1 MDTQLIIAPRTGSP
15 QRCLFLRVR
24 RGRAGNLILKRSV
37 KPPWPLHLTPAG
49 SGNDI
54 QDDNPNDDCD
64 PAEPRVT
71 YESLS
76 LGEEQCLEVKKKI
89 ILILKLI
96 LVFIISVNFVI
107 VIMSSSVIS
116 IPCVR

>member
-1 MDTQLIIAPRTGSP
+1 MTAS
-15 QRCLFLRVR
+15 
-24 RGRAGNLILKRSV
+24 N
-37 KPPWPLHLTPAG
+37 
-49 SGNDI
+49 
-54 QDDNPNDDCD
+54 QDASDDCD
-64 PAEPRVT
+64 PGEPRVT

-96 LVFIISVNFVI
+96 LVFTISVNFVI
-107 VIMSSSVIS
+107 VTMSSSVIS

>member
-1 MDTQLIIAPRTGSP
+1 M
-15 QRCLFLRVR
+15 
-24 RGRAGNLILKRSV
+24 
-37 KPPWPLHLTPAG
+37 
-49 SGNDI
+49 
-54 QDDNPNDDCD
+54 
-64 PAEPRVT
+64 T

-96 LVFIISVNFVI
+96 LVFTISVNFVI
-107 VIMSSSVIS
+107 VTMSSSVIS